1 MGITGKAGQAMTG
14 EKTLR
19 KASVRGAGLVGLM
32 GLGIMLG
39 VLAAALGIS
48 DAQAAETDAAA
59 LAALHLLLVMPPAA
73 VAMPAWLLSYD
84 GALIDLALLPDCALR
99 RRAARKAGLL
109 AWAGL
114 ACGAAYLLPTAVLVT
129 CLGRP
134 AEAATG
140 VAGLLGSHAL
150 AGLAVILSARLVIRA
165 LSPMPA
171 RGR

>member
-1 MGITGKAGQAMTG
+1 MGITGKARQAMTG
-14 EKTLR
+14 KKTLR
-19 KASVRGAGLVGLM
+19 KASVSGAGLVGLM

-59 LAALHLLLVMPPAA
+59 LHLLLVMPLAA

-84 GALIDLALLPDCALR
+84 GALVDLALLPDCALR

-109 AWAGL
+109 AWVGL

-129 CLGRP
+129 CLGRH

-150 AGLAVILSARLVIRA
+150 AGLAVILSVRLVIRA